1 MSPKRLA
8 LSRTLAGRARSQAR
22 VGTVDIKNRGVA
34 WRYEYR
40 GMVYQWRG
48 ELDADGAVRASVGD
62 SDVYKASGRGAR
74 PSPFRFKEGGA
85 DLDTGRLAISR
96 ASRVSLSRR
105 RWRASRFYLVGFAD
119 VNGDWRANLSLT
131 KHRAQRVAD
140 ALTHEPGPCQ
150 TGKRSHLSR
159 GTFWLLSMNGG
170 FP

>member
-74 PSPFRFKEGGA
+74 PSPFRFEEGGA

-96 ASRVSLSRR
+96 VSRVSLSRR